1 VRQKSSFPYSLF
13 LRLRCNCKLEL
24 RSHPIIHFFFFLFN
38 SQHIICL
45 WYVFSLF
52 IISFHFC
59 ALYCVSQLM
68 DTIYYTIHYI
78 LWFGCMYVDIIIY
91 SLHMCFL
98 LLCMYQ
104 FYMMWVDQGFIY
116 DILQLVLAD
125 SNYSN
130 SKLNFKC
137 LIELCLIQTSLRTV

>member
-59 ALYCVSQLM
+59 ALCCVSQLM

-104 FYMMWVDQGFIY
+104 FYKWILHDVGEWRIHSW

-130 SKLNFKC
+130 SKLTFKC
-137 LIELCLIQTSLRTV
+137 FIVLCLI